1 LFALG
6 AKGHLD
12 MTLLILGLIFFL
24 GTHSFSRFRAAR
36 DGLAAR
42 LGPMPFRGLYSLP
55 VLIGFVLIIIGYG
68 QYRAAG
74 YIPLWTPP
82 AALKHLSYLLMMP
95 VFVLLIAAY
104 VPGKIKAAVVHPML
118 AAVKLW
124 ALAHLLVNGDLGSVL
139 MFGGFLAWGLFARI
153 RLGKAQRVAAPW
165 TIGDTI
171 AVVGGLAG
179 WIATL
184 LWLHP
189 ILIGVPAVG

>member
-1 LFALG
+1 
-6 AKGHLD
+6 
-12 MTLLILGLIFFL
+12 MTLLIIGLVLFL
-24 GTHSFSRFRAAR
+24 GTHAFSRFRAAR

-55 VLIGFVLIIIGYG
+55 VLAGFILIIIGYG

-74 YIPLWTPP
+74 YVPLWTPP
-82 AALKHLSYLLMMP
+82 EALKHLSYLLMMP
-95 VFVLLIAAY
+95 VFMLLIAAY

-139 MFGGFLAWGLFARI
+139 MFGGFFAWALFARI

-171 AVVGGLAG
+171 AVVGGIGG
-179 WIATL
+179 WIVTL

-189 ILIGVPAVG
+189 ILIGVSAVG